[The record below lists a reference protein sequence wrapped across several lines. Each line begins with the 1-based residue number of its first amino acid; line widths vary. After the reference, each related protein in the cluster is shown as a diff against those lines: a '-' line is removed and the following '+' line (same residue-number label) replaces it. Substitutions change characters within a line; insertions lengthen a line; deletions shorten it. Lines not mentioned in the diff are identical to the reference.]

1 MAESKGKIEEKDT
14 TAPASVESTTE
25 ATPHAADES
34 SAPGPYDGLDV
45 NRPPVSTNRPDV
57 PIAQSL
63 VAGAGAPQP
72 TEGPNPEDYVAPNAY
87 VTAADKDNIDP
98 QFVDKKSDSK

>member
-1 MAESKGKIEEKDT
+1 MADKNKIDEHEVT
-14 TAPASVESTTE
+14 VTVSTTE
-25 ATPHAADES
+25 ATPHPADET
-34 SAPGPYDGLDV
+34 SAPGPYEDLDV

-72 TEGPNPEDYVAPNAY
+72 TEGPNPEEYVAPNAY
-87 VTAADKDNIDP
+87 VTSADKDNLQKVEAGPTKTDG
-98 QFVDKKSDSK
+98 K

>member
-1 MAESKGKIEEKDT
+1 MAETKGKIDELEVAAVVT
-14 TAPASVESTTE
+14 TTE
-25 ATPHAADES
+25 ATPHPADET
-34 SAPGPYDGLDV
+34 SAPGPYDDLDV

-72 TEGPNPEDYVAPNAY
+72 TEGPNPEDYIAPNAY
-87 VTAADKDNIDP
+87 VTSADKDNLEKVEVGP
-98 QFVDKKSDSK
+98 TKVEK

>member
-1 MAESKGKIEEKDT
+1 MAETKGKIDELEVAAVVT
-14 TAPASVESTTE
+14 TTE
-25 ATPHAADES
+25 ATPHPADET
-34 SAPGPYDGLDV
+34 SAPGPYDDLDV

-72 TEGPNPEDYVAPNAY
+72 TEGPNPEDYIAPNAY
-87 VTAADKDNIDP
+87 VTSADKDNLEK
-98 QFVDKKSDSK
+98 VDAGPTKVEK

>member
-1 MAESKGKIEEKDT
+1 MAETKGKIDELEVAAVVT
-14 TAPASVESTTE
+14 TTE
-25 ATPHAADES
+25 ATPHPADET
-34 SAPGPYDGLDV
+34 SAPGPYDDLDV

-72 TEGPNPEDYVAPNAY
+72 TEGPNPEDYIAPNAY
-87 VTAADKDNIDP
+87 VTSADKDNLEK
-98 QFVDKKSDSK
+98 VDVGPTKVEK

>member
-1 MAESKGKIEEKDT
+1 MAETKGKIDELEVAAVVT
-14 TAPASVESTTE
+14 TTE
-25 ATPHAADES
+25 ATPHPADET
-34 SAPGPYDGLDV
+34 SAPGPYDDLDV

-72 TEGPNPEDYVAPNAY
+72 TEGPNPEDYIAPNAY
-87 VTAADKDNIDP
+87 VTSADKDNLEKAETGP
-98 QFVDKKSDSK
+98 TKVEK